1 MPAMT
6 PKELEE
12 FLSRP
17 LVVTFTTIGDDGS
30 PHVSPIWYEYDEG
43 KFYSWVDAGSVK
55 ARNIRG
61 DPRVALCIA
70 THDEPYKYVLAEG
83 LCEIVREGV
92 AQRAS
97 SIGAR
102 YYGEDRGRKFV
113 RETME
118 SGEWVILVTIPTR
131 LLTESAA

>member
-1 MPAMT
+1 MT
-6 PKELEE
+6 PEELEE

-17 LVVTFTTIGDDGS
+17 LVVTFTTIRGDGS
-30 PHVSPIWYEYDEG
+30 PHVSPIWYEHDEG
-43 KFYSWVDAGSVK
+43 KFYCWVDADSVK

-70 THDEPYKYVLAEG
+70 THDEPHRYVLAEG

-92 AQRAS
+92 PQRAS
-97 SIGAR
+97 SISAR
-102 YYGEDRGRKFV
+102 YYGEDRGRKFA

-118 SGEWVILVTIPTR
+118 SGEWVILVTRPTK